1 VGDLT
6 LPDSSLVYVDTQI
19 LIYSVEKHPAYWSL
33 LRPLW
38 LKSATGNIQIIS
50 SKLALLETLVAPLKN
65 ADSVLITAYETLL
78 LSIEMQLMPITR
90 AILREAAQFCAQTNL
105 RTPDTIHAATA
116 IAHGCSIFLT
126 NDNGFRRVSNLP
138 LVVLSDIAAT

>member
-1 VGDLT
+1 MHPT

-19 LIYSVEKHPAYWSL
+19 LIYSVEKHPTYWPL

-38 LKSATGNIQIIS
+38 LKSATGEIQIIS
-50 SKLALLETLVAPLKN
+50 SELTLLETLVAPLRN

-78 LSIEMQLMPITR
+78 LSTEMQLMPITR
-90 AILREAAQFCAQTNL
+90 AILREAAQFRAQTNL
-105 RTPDTIHAATA
+105 RTPDAIHAATA